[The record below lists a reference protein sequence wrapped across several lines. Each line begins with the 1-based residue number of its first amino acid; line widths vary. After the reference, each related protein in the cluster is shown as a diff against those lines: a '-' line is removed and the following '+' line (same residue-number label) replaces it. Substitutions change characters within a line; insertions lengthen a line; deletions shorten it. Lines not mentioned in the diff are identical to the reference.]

1 MNKPDNLNTQS
12 IHDMLPS
19 CPYRCKNPGT
29 CSQVLHRRDIPSI
42 FFLIILCIICTVIIP
57 VSGTENQSFTCGVIL
72 PMSGDLNASGTTLL
86 RGIEMATDE
95 INKNGGAAGYQI
107 VLRIGDDEGSPEKAR
122 SLFKEMQSD
131 GVPVVIGSY
140 TTSLTL
146 PMAEETKQSED
157 IILISP
163 RANGE
168 PLYGISPWFYQMNA
182 PSQAV
187 TQFVSDWLSYTAQR
201 VAVIY
206 IDDEYGRSVLSGI
219 ESGLLHSPVIIT
231 GTQPVSVEDSDFSGF
246 FNTLLNDAPDTVV
259 ISVYDSRQIPIIRS
273 LSDAG
278 FRGQVILTETGFID
292 TLQRE
297 ESEVLS
303 KFSLFLIPSNS
314 YLVPGER
321 TDRFMKLYQ
330 DRYGQDPRRTIAGYG
345 YDSMMVLAYAI
356 RLGSENGNVFAQSLQ
371 KGLDESRYYGI
382 TGPKAFD
389 SHHTAVPVLD
399 RWIFKDGN
407 FSLLTT
413 SLI

>member
-1 MNKPDNLNTQS
+1 MFDKRFYLRKSYHNKKSGINIQIP
-12 IHDMLPS
+12 
-19 CPYRCKNPGT
+19 
-29 CSQVLHRRDIPSI
+29 HRWNSRLKYA
-42 FFLIILCIICTVIIP
+42 LIILCIICTVIIP
-57 VSGTENQSFTCGVIL
+57 VSATENQSFTCGVIL
-72 PMSGDLNASGTTLL
+72 PLSGYLNASGTVLL
-86 RGIEMATDE
+86 QGIEMATDE

-107 VLRIGDDEGSPEKAR
+107 ALRIGDDEGSPEKAL

-131 GVPVVIGSY
+131 GIPVVIGSY

-168 PLYGISPWFYQMNA
+168 PLYGISPRFYQMNA
-182 PSQAV
+182 PSHAV

-219 ESGLLHSPVIIT
+219 EEGLLHSPVIVT
-231 GTQPVSVEDSDFSGF
+231 GKKSISMEVSDFSGL
-246 FNTLLNDAPDTVV
+246 FNTLLNDAPDAIV

-278 FRGQVILTETGFID
+278 FRGQVILTETVFID
-292 TLQRE
+292 TLERE
-297 ESEVLS
+297 ESNVLS

-314 YLVPGER
+314 YLVSGER
-321 TDRFMKLYQ
+321 TERFVKLYQ
-330 DRYGQDPRRTIAGYG
+330 DRYGQDPRRTLAGYG

-356 RLGSENGNVFAQSLQ
+356 RLGSENGNASAHSIQ

-382 TGPKAFD
+382 TGPKDFD
-389 SHHTAVPVLD
+389 SHHTVPPVLD
-399 RWIFKDGN
+399 RWIYKDGK

>member
-1 MNKPDNLNTQS
+1 MLLSSLNLIKKSGIKMQ
-12 IHDMLPS
+12 I
-19 CPYRCKNPGT
+19 
-29 CSQVLHRRDIPSI
+29 LHRWTIPLI

-57 VSGTENQSFTCGVIL
+57 VSAAEDQSFTCGVIL
-72 PMSGDLNASGTTLL
+72 PLSGDLNASGTTLL

-95 INKNGGAAGYQI
+95 INRDGGAAGYQI
-107 VLRIGDDEGSPEKAR
+107 ILRIGDDEGSPAKAL
-122 SLFKEMQSD
+122 SLFKEMQSE
-131 GVPVVIGSY
+131 GIPVVIGSY

-157 IILISP
+157 TLLISP

-168 PLYGISPWFYQMNA
+168 PLYGISPRFYQMNA
-182 PSQAV
+182 PSHAV

-219 ESGLLHSPVIIT
+219 ESGLLHSSVIIT
-231 GTQPVSVEDSDFSGF
+231 GTLPVTPEDTDFSGL
-246 FNTLLNDAPDTVV
+246 FNTLLNDAPDALV
-259 ISVYDSRQIPIIRS
+259 ISVYDSRQIPLIRS

-278 FRGQVILTETGFID
+278 FHGQVILTETGFID
-292 TLQRE
+292 SLERE
-297 ESEVLS
+297 ESEGLS
-303 KFSLFLIPSNS
+303 KFSLFLVPSHS

-321 TDRFMKLYQ
+321 TDQFVESYQ

-356 RLGSENGNVFAQSLQ
+356 RLGSENGNVSAQSIQ

-382 TGPKAFD
+382 TGPKDFD
-389 SHHTAVPVLD
+389 SRHMVPPVLD
-399 RWIFKDGN
+399 RWIFRDGK

-413 SLI
+413 SLT